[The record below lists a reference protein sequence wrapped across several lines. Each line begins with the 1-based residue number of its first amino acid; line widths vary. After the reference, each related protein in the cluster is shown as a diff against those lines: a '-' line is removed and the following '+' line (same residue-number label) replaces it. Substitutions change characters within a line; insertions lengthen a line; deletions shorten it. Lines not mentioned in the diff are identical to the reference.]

1 MGSLKVKT
9 ASLSNEYPMHFRCIP
24 LYLVYS
30 NGICT
35 SLNKWALNINKLFI
49 IQEEF
54 KSIHWI
60 ILNNKYN
67 KDLVSGCNIGIYM
80 LMKLIQNKNELI
92 L

>member
-1 MGSLKVKT
+1 
-9 ASLSNEYPMHFRCIP
+9 MHFRCIP
-24 LYLVYS
+24 LYLVYL

-67 KDLVSGCNIGIYM
+67 KDLVSGCNISIIFSVLYYFLQFFIIFILIY
-80 LMKLIQNKNELI
+80 
-92 L
+92 